1 MNTDKNTALY
11 EKMAAEQDKFRDWL
25 KSQPPEEILKH
36 TYEYTVREDILMAME
51 ELDLP
56 QSRAAALLASSSP
69 LADVYKEFSDRETSY
84 MDVVRDSIEQRAEAA
99 LDAQRELPLY
109 RHDAAYAREQGDLDL
124 YRASRRANIACKEA
138 IEAAISEHYRDN
150 RLDKDAVPQV
160 IEQFGYTRILY
171 VLANTVQQKEWDE
184 RFSPAN
190 KAWARTVDIPPNPD
204 GFGGERNLDFV
215 VDSHSGLV
223 DLFLSQAR
231 QDYLRLQPLT
241 PEEIRAEAARLLQ
254 ELRAPGTPNSP
265 HGTHYMARVSPD
277 FLARAGTQAHDQLM
291 TLLPFRSLAITGM
304 KELPG
309 TYVTILASEDR
320 SKELRQRRP
329 SVRRQLK
336 QEARPAEKARKKR
349 LPEKRRSRAM
359 TTPKRKRDVQLN
371 FRVSPEELAMIEQKM
386 APAGDKEPGSL
397 PAQDGPGRLCGAPGT
412 AGAEGAGLPDALSRN
427 NLNQLTRRVHETGA
441 FMTPT

>member
-1 MNTDKNTALY
+1 MNTNKNTALY

-25 KSQPPEEILKH
+25 KGQPPEEILNH
-36 TYEYTVREDILMAME
+36 AYEYTVREDILMAME
-51 ELDLP
+51 ELGLP
-56 QSRAAALLASSSP
+56 QSRAAALLASPSP
-69 LADVYKEFSDRETSY
+69 LADVYKEFADRETSY

-138 IEAAISEHYRDN
+138 IEASLSEHYRDN
-150 RLDKDAVPQV
+150 RLDRDAVPQV
-160 IEQFGYTRILY
+160 IEQFGYTRTLY
-171 VLANTVQQKEWDE
+171 VLANTVQQMEWDG

-190 KAWARTVDIPPNPD
+190 KAWAKTVDIPPNPD
-204 GFGGERNLDFV
+204 GFGGDRNLDFV
-215 VDSHSGLV
+215 VDSHPGLV

-231 QDYLRLQPLT
+231 QEYVRLQPLT
-241 PEEIRAEAARLLQ
+241 PEEIHAEAARLLQ
-254 ELRAPGTPNSP
+254 ELRAPDTPNSP

-291 TLLPFRSLAITGM
+291 ALLPFRSLAITGM
-304 KELPG
+304 KDLPG

-336 QEARPAEKARKKR
+336 QEPCSAEKKAPVRKK
-349 LPEKRRSRAM
+349 
-359 TTPKRKRDVQLN
+359 
-371 FRVSPEELAMIEQKM
+371 
-386 APAGDKEPGSL
+386 KEPE
-397 PAQDGPGRLCGAPGT
+397 R
-412 AGAEGAGLPDALSRN
+412 
-427 NLNQLTRRVHETGA
+427 
-441 FMTPT
+441 